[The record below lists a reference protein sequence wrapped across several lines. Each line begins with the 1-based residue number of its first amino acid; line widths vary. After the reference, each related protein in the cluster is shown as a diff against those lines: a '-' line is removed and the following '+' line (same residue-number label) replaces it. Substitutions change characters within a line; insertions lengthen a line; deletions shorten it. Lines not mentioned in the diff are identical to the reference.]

1 MESFRAFK
9 AMGLKDAWWKGG
21 FDLGGTR
28 KVFGFPFRIDHIM
41 YGDSFQLYG
50 VKVVDIGGL
59 SDHDSMVAKFSI
71 E

>member
-1 MESFRAFK
+1 MESFRAFE

-41 YGDSFQLYG
+41 YGYSFQLYG
-50 VKVVDIGGL
+50 VKVVDTGGL
-59 SDHDSMVAKFSI
+59 SDHDAMVAKFSI